1 MTDIKTIEGD
11 FTDCRGDYALVVG
24 RFNGFVVES
33 LVEAATDTLVRH
45 GISRDSITIY
55 RVPGAY
61 EIPVTAQKVARSGRH
76 DAVIALGGNPGAT
89 MVGGIPAGDSALV
102 TYATRNGVD
111 PDIRATLAAED
122 QGFRDRRS
130 RFGGLF
136 ARGDRY
142 FQAYSGQAL
151 DAHAALARFR
161 NAGVA
166 VPSAPPAP

>member
-1 MTDIKTIEGD
+1 MTRPYRSALYIPGSKPRALDKA
-11 FTDCRGDYALVVG
+11 RGL
-24 RFNGFVVES
+24 
-33 LVEAATDTLVRH
+33 ATDVILF
-45 GISRDSITIY
+45 DL
-55 RVPGAY
+55 
-61 EIPVTAQKVARSGRH
+61 E
-76 DAVIALGGNPGAT
+76 DAVA
-89 MVGGIPAGDSALV
+89 
-102 TYATRNGVD
+102 
-111 PDIRATLAAED
+111 PDEKPTARATLAAED

>member
-1 MTDIKTIEGD
+1 MARTIIAILALTALAACGGGEGLRNLD
-11 FTDCRGDYALVVG
+11 AGGDGPDEFAINPSAPL
-24 RFNGFVVES
+24 
-33 LVEAATDTLVRH
+33 
-45 GISRDSITIY
+45 
-55 RVPGAY
+55 
-61 EIPVTAQKVARSGRH
+61 EIPENLSRLPAPTTGVANRTDPDPAA

-130 RFGGLF
+130 RFGGIF

>member
-1 MTDIKTIEGD
+1 MARTIIAILALTALAACGGGGGLRNLDAGGD
-11 FTDCRGDYALVVG
+11 GPDEFAINPSAPL
-24 RFNGFVVES
+24 
-33 LVEAATDTLVRH
+33 
-45 GISRDSITIY
+45 
-55 RVPGAY
+55 
-61 EIPVTAQKVARSGRH
+61 EIPENLSRLPAPTTGVANRTDPDPAA